1 MLCLLVTDPHL
12 IHPTIKQQPER
23 VPKLNTAKT
32 HNPKLNYKDPPPLR
46 IICQST
52 LSSVFQFKSLLVTG
66 PHLIHPISN
75 HSLNL
80 SQNLTQQDKN
90 KTFNPKPNYKE
101 HPCQATLS
109 NAFLK
114 FVNKKIYFR
123 FTSKD
128 LRYNSSISY
137 CSIQPVTMPRGDK

>member
-66 PHLIHPISN
+66 PHLIHP
-75 HSLNL
+75 
-80 SQNLTQQDKN
+80 SQTTQQDKN

-114 FVNKKIYFR
+114 FVKPKNIFQVHFKRSQI
-123 FTSKD
+123 
-128 LRYNSSISY
+128 
-137 CSIQPVTMPRGDK
+137 